1 MSSNIFRKKTI
12 SRVEKKY
19 NYLGKKPNTLLFL
32 NIRLIIC
39 LLIFVLFLIISKL
52 GFIIGPIVSIILY
65 YLIEYLYFDLRIR
78 TRKKQ
83 IENDALIFFGLLLL
97 SLKSENN
104 LIMSLSLASKK
115 KDNIL
120 SLEFTKLLNDLE
132 YGKSFADAL
141 NDIIRRIPNENV
153 NNLILSLKEYSDN
166 VGNLIILLN
175 RQLSRL
181 EEKIIFNK
189 KKIIILIPL
198 KIKIL
203 SFVFIL
209 ISGILIF
216 YTLKGFDLF

>member
-203 SFVFIL
+203 SLVFIL

>member
-166 VGNLIILLN
+166 IGNLIILLN

>member
-120 SLEFTKLLNDLE
+120 ALEFTKLLNDLE

-166 VGNLIILLN
+166 IGNLIILLN